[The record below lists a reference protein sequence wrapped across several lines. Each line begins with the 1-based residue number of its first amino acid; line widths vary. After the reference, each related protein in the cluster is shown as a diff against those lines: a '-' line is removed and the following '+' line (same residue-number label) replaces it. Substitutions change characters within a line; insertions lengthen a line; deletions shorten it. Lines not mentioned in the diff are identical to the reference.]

1 MANPPH
7 PEDTGDTGHA
17 PLPLVTPFPL
27 THMVLRLL
35 PGQESRPQL
44 CSLLRQVLCRRAA
57 TGWPSPGP
65 HGPRSAWP
73 GSCSGSVPLA
83 PQAD

>member
-7 PEDTGDTGHA
+7 PEDSGHTGRA
-17 PLPLVTPFPL
+17 PLPPVTPFPL

-35 PGQESRPQL
+35 PSQESRPQL

-57 TGWPSPGP
+57 AGWPSPGP

-73 GSCSGSVPLA
+73 GSCSRSVPLA
-83 PQAD
+83 PQAN